1 MLAGVA
7 VAWNA
12 GRVVDKVLYW
22 RFGAEVRPAPHPAP
36 RDAAEAQRQDVDQ
49 LAALTRIDRSFSPE
63 AAEQFRQRM
72 AALRERAGTLDRAG
86 FLLAVSEAVALARNA
101 HTNVDQRAW
110 RVQLAS
116 VPVRFEWFS
125 EGLFVV
131 RATAD
136 GVPLLGARVLEV
148 DGTAP
153 EAYVETMAR
162 FVGGTHEYARTSS
175 LVLLESPEALH
186 ALDANAPADRLRLR
200 VADAAGVER
209 DVEIPALPPPQPP
222 ALPKPGR
229 LYSPIPLDGEE
240 GWRTL
245 LDPAAALP
253 YSLREPA
260 KVVHAERLD
269 GQTLYM
275 HLWQVRDVEGQ
286 PQLARTMREALGRD
300 RDPRWRRIVLDLRF
314 DAGGDYPAVFNGIA
328 RIGRRLAPDGK
339 LLVLTDNT
347 TFSAA
352 IIAAALAKHFAG
364 PRATLVGERPGDAL
378 AFWAEG
384 SSFIL
389 PNSKL
394 RILTST
400 GYHDWAH
407 GCREL
412 RCYWLNF
419 WYDVGVGSVE
429 PQVPAAWRFEDYRRG
444 VDTVLARALEL

>member
-1 MLAGVA
+1 MLAGIA
-7 VAWNA
+7 AAWNA
-12 GRVVDKVLYW
+12 NRIVEKVLYW
-22 RFGAEVRPAPHPAP
+22 RFGAEVHVPSYPAP
-36 RDAAEAQRQDVDQ
+36 RDAAEAQRQDLDE
-49 LAALTRIDRSFSPE
+49 LAKLTRIDRSFGPD
-63 AAEQFRQRM
+63 AAARFRQRV
-72 AALRERAGTLDRAG
+72 AALRARAGTLDRAG

-116 VPVRFEWFS
+116 VPVRFEWFA

-131 RATAD
+131 RARAQ
-136 GVPLLGARVLEV
+136 GVPLLGARVLAV
-148 DGTAP
+148 DGAAP
-153 EAYVETMAR
+153 ETYVDTMAR
-162 FVGGTHEYARTSS
+162 FVGGTREYARTSS

-186 ALDANAPADRLRLR
+186 AIDANAPADRLRLR
-200 VADAAGVER
+200 VADTAGVER
-209 DVEIPALPPPQPP
+209 DVEIPALAPPQPP
-222 ALPKPGR
+222 ALSKPGR
-229 LYSPIPLDGEE
+229 LYSPIALEGEE

-245 LDPAAALP
+245 LDPAATLP
-253 YSLREPA
+253 PSLREPA
-260 KVVHAERLD
+260 KVMHAERLD
-269 GQTLYM
+269 EATLYM
-275 HLWQVRDVEGQ
+275 HLWQVRDLEGQ
-286 PQLARTMREALGRD
+286 PALARTMRGALGAD

-314 DAGGDYPAVFNGIA
+314 DAGGDYPAAFNGMA
-328 RIGRRLAPDGK
+328 RMGRRLAPDGK

-352 IIAAALAKHFAG
+352 IIAAALARHFAG
-364 PRATLVGERPGDAL
+364 TRATLVGERPGDAL

-429 PQVPAAWRFEDYRRG
+429 PQVPVAWRFADYRRG
-444 VDTVLARALEL
+444 VDTVLARALEH